1 MQVEIMMALE
11 EQFSIT
17 LDEEGAEKIITVQ
30 NVVDRFKLSR
40 MFNEKNMFDLVVGYI
55 GTLLMKLYYKVPSVN
70 P

>member
-11 EQFSIT
+11 EQFLIT

-40 MFNEKNMFDLVVGYI
+40 MFNEKNMFDLVVGCI
-55 GTLLMKLYYKVPSVN
+55 GTLLMKLYV
-70 P
+70 

>member
-17 LDEEGAEKIITVQ
+17 LDEEGVKNIIIVQ

-40 MFNEKNMFDLVVGYI
+40 MFNEKIMFDLVVGYI
-55 GTLLMKLYYKVPSVN
+55 GTLSMKLYYKAQV
-70 P
+70 

>member
-40 MFNEKNMFDLVVGYI
+40 MFNEKNMFDLVVGCI
-55 GTLLMKLYYKVPSVN
+55 GTLLMKLYV
-70 P
+70 